1 MKESFKEVNKLF
13 LVGCGIVILAVIA
26 MVVMVLVNDG
36 NKGKQLVCQS
46 NNGNITLYYSSE
58 TVHGYTSDGY
68 AYDLLSE
75 QSRAEQMGVDAY
87 IKEYSGFF
95 AANTMGTCTIQK

>member
-1 MKESFKEVNKLF
+1 MKESFKEVNKWF

-26 MVVMVLVNDG
+26 MVVMVLVSDG

-46 NNGNITLYYSSE
+46 NNGNITLYYNSE
-58 TVHGYTSDGY
+58 TVNGYTSNGY
-68 AYDLLSE
+68 SFDLLSE

-95 AANTMGTCTIQK
+95 AANNNGTCTIQK